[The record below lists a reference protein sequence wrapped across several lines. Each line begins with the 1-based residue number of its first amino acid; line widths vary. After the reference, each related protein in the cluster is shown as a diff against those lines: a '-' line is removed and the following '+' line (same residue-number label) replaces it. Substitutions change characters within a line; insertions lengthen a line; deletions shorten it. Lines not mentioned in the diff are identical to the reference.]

1 MGARRRLVCV
11 YDDVT
16 ETKRERE
23 EDGGGKRVCE
33 AVKEGRVAAPAP
45 LAPVRNG
52 EAREAAAL
60 GRMYEYTHAHTHTRT
75 HLGRKL
81 SQQEQIM
88 MGVRGGC
95 KLVHGPSSRVAF

>member
-1 MGARRRLVCV
+1 MEKRDNEGARRRLVCV

-33 AVKEGRVAAPAP
+33 AVKEGRAAAAAP

-52 EAREAAAL
+52 EAGEAAAL
-60 GRMYEYTHAHTHTRT
+60 GRMYEYTHAHTHTHT

-88 MGVRGGC
+88 MGVRG
-95 KLVHGPSSRVAF
+95 

>member
-1 MGARRRLVCV
+1 MCV

-33 AVKEGRVAAPAP
+33 AVKEGRAAAAAP

-52 EAREAAAL
+52 EAGEAAAL

-88 MGVRGGC
+88 MGVRG
-95 KLVHGPSSRVAF
+95 